1 MPELYFT
8 DLAALALP
16 VTVNGTEVQ
25 LSEDEI
31 AKAQDY
37 GLVEGMP
44 FILGADGT
52 YDHDLNRFFRSCPTI
67 GVHSP
72 NSWRAYAHD
81 ILIWMRFLSERRDGK
96 SLWLADRT
104 DIAAFHKARRLSEP
118 RHRIT
123 ASSWNRSIAALDKFY
138 GWAVEE
144 KLIGQTPFK
153 YSRSWVR
160 STNGTSLGVSSNIAR
175 EKAARKSKTRF
186 LSLDRYLAFRDVG
199 LRGRLPDGKEDPTW
213 RGRNGE
219 RNALFAEL
227 LVTTGLRLQEASS
240 LLSVELPD
248 PTDSGAHRLIAF
260 GLASATGKGSKGREV
275 RLPERL
281 VKRLHDY
288 VLIERSICLSRL
300 QQRGTI
306 ERNARMLFAVDH
318 DHKSIQLVEAK
329 RTKKVRVDGLLPDER
344 RRLVWSETMN
354 PVALWL
360 TEGGLPMPMSAWQ
373 AVFARACER
382 CRRLGIDIDVTPH
395 VLRHT
400 FAVHMLAMLLKEQA
414 AWLREDRS
422 NCLHPSYRHL
432 IGDPLLKLQRLM
444 GHSRIDSTYIYL
456 DHLDENQLLT
466 DNASVQWGLDVLQT
480 GKAK

>member
-16 VTVNGTEVQ
+16 VTVDDVEVR
-25 LSEDEI
+25 LSKSEI
-31 AKAQDY
+31 TSAQDL
-37 GLVEGMP
+37 GLVDGMP
-44 FILGADGT
+44 FILGSDGT

-67 GVHSP
+67 GVLSP

-81 ILIWMRFLSERRDGK
+81 ILIWMRFLSERRGGK
-96 SLWLADRT
+96 SVWAADRN

-118 RHRIT
+118 PHRIT
-123 ASSWNRSIAALDKFY
+123 ASSWNRSIAALDKLY
-138 GWAVEE
+138 RWAVEE
-144 KLIGQTPFK
+144 KLIGQTPFT
-153 YSRSWVR
+153 YRQMWAR
-160 STNGTSLGVSSNIAR
+160 STNGTSFGVSANIAR

-199 LRGRLPDGKEDPTW
+199 LRGRLPDGNEDPTW

-240 LLSVELPD
+240 LLSVELPVPKD
-248 PTDSGAHRLIAF
+248 NGEHRLIAF

-275 RLPERL
+275 RLPARL
-281 VKRLHDY
+281 IKQLRDY
-288 VLIERSICLSRL
+288 VLIERSNSLSRL
-300 QQRGTI
+300 QQRRTI
-306 ERNARMLFAVDH
+306 ERIERKLFVVDH
-318 DHKSIQLVEAK
+318 DRNSIQLVDASGTT
-329 RTKKVRVDGLLPDER
+329 RVRVDSLKPDER
-344 RRLVWSETMN
+344 RRLIWSETMD

-360 TEGGLPMPMSAWQ
+360 TEGGLPMPVSAWQ
-373 AVFARACER
+373 AVFTRACDR
-382 CRRLGIDIDVTPH
+382 CRRFGLDIDVTPH

-400 FAVHMLAMLLKEQA
+400 FAVHMLALLLKEQT

-422 NCLHPSYRHL
+422 NCLHPAYRRL

-444 GHSRIDSTYIYL
+444 GHSRIESTYIYL
-456 DHLDENQLLT
+456 DHLDEYQVLI
-466 DNASVQWGLDVLQT
+466 DSAIDQWGLEVVQV
-480 GKAK
+480 GQVK